1 MSGRAFLPP
10 RTFNDHPS
18 RNDADRTLVWPDGS
32 IYRIT
37 RSSADMAESCRRW
50 SGSSRRTA
58 RPLNRTYVLA

>member
-10 RTFNDHPS
+10 RAFNDHPA

-37 RSSADMAESCRRW
+37 RSSADTGGELPEMERELPAD
-50 SGSSRRTA
+50 G
-58 RPLNRTYVLA
+58 